1 MVVLTRSLLPESQAA
16 MLTLLR
22 APAVRI
28 YLNFDR
34 QCLSDPT
41 LAIGYSTTFDDL
53 TSSNCTTCM
62 VNDDKSAYWIPELV
76 CSSRLLH
83 VKDIVKPLPNLV
95 LSVPERIIRG
105 SRPRR
110 NDSVGLQNG
119 SADEVSLIVLQVL
132 SPAQRFER
140 DRATFPRWASYAH
153 RRPICPK
160 LHRLRRI
167 AGHLLAL
174 VSFFFSS
181 RANIKAH
188 AKTN

>member
-1 MVVLTRSLLPESQAA
+1 

-119 SADEVSLIVLQVL
+119 SADEVSLISAPGTISSAAVRTRPCNL
-132 SPAQRFER
+132 SQMGFVCSQETHMSETTQAQ
-140 DRATFPRWASYAH
+140 TH
-153 RRPICPK
+153 RRPSLGFGKFLP
-160 LHRLRRI
+160 
-167 AGHLLAL
+167 
-174 VSFFFSS
+174 FFACQYQSS
-181 RANIKAH
+181 CENQLI
-188 AKTN
+188 